1 LNVAYV
7 TISNNNT
14 NRFGY
19 IMRSTLHGPEA
30 FLLKSKK
37 PHVQALV
44 ARVHE
49 MSVDEIDALSEKPDV
64 KLGLKNIK
72 KQGLQA
78 ESSAM
83 AERLADMMIAKY
95 HPELARHLDQ

>member
-1 LNVAYV
+1 
-7 TISNNNT
+7 
-14 NRFGY
+14 
-19 IMRSTLHGPEA
+19 MRSTLHGPEA

-49 MSVDEIDALSEKPDV
+49 MSIDEIDALPEKPDV

-72 KQGLQA
+72 KQVNQPSF
-78 ESSAM
+78 SSSHTQ
-83 AERLADMMIAKY
+83 LK
-95 HPELARHLDQ
+95 Q